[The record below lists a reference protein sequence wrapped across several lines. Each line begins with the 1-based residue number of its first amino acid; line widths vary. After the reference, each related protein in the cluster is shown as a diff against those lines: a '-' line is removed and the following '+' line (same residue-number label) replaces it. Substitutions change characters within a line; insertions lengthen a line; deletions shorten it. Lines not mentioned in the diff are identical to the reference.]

1 MLNNFE
7 RENYVTKRVELA
19 RGGSVTNGAIQFT
32 GYEQHLPWISQN

>member
-1 MLNNFE
+1 MQTNFE
-7 RENYVTKRVELA
+7 RENYVPKRVELA